1 MIQYRYDSARQR
13 PFVPARPQT
22 RARKPYPMPSRRPD
36 ALQHRCGGE
45 RGMECSA
52 LLRRIERALDW
63 HGISASRF
71 GREAANDPRLV
82 FRFGDRRTCTQQ
94 MHDRLHAFIDQLDG
108 EA

>member
-22 RARKPYPMPSRRPD
+22 RARKPHPTPNRRPD
-36 ALQHRCGGE
+36 ALQRRCGGK

-52 LLRRIERALDW
+52 LLRRIEHALDW

-71 GREAANDPRLV
+71 GREVANDPRLV
-82 FRFGDRRTCTQQ
+82 FRLRDRRNCTQQ
-94 MHDRLHAFIDQLDG
+94 MQDRLHIFIDQLDR